1 MTAIRP
7 RRSLLFMPASNPR
20 ALDKGKGLDC
30 DGIIFDLEDAVSPDA
45 KIAAREGALAALR
58 GGGYGG
64 RELILRVNGLD
75 TPWGRD
81 DLAAAATAGAD
92 GVMLPKVE
100 APAHVHQAQ
109 AVLAA
114 HGAAPQL
121 PIWCMI
127 ETPRGVLAA
136 EAVAG
141 ASPAVAGLMVG
152 TNDLGKAL
160 GCRHTPGRD
169 AFLTSF
175 GLCILAARAHGIAVI
190 DGTHPDL
197 SDDAG
202 FEVACRQA
210 RDLGFDGKAL
220 IHPKTIAGANRIF
233 APAEADIAW
242 AQRII
247 AAYGEGTGGAIAV
260 DGRLVERLHVEEA
273 ERLVAL
279 AAAIA
284 ARG

>member
-1 MTAIRP
+1 R
-7 RRSLLFMPASNPR
+7 
-20 ALDKGKGLDC
+20 D
-30 DGIIFDLEDAVSPDA
+30 
-45 KIAAREGALAALR
+45 
-58 GGGYGG
+58 
-64 RELILRVNGLD
+64 LILRVNGLD

-81 DLAAAATAGAD
+81 DLAAAATAGAA

-114 HGAAPQL
+114 YGAPEGL

-136 EAVAG
+136 EAIAG
-141 ASPAVAGLMVG
+141 ASPAVVGLMVG

-160 GCRHTPGRD
+160 GCLQTRGRD

-175 GLCILAARAHGIAVI
+175 GLCILAARAHGIAAI

-202 FEVACRQA
+202 FEAACRQA

-220 IHPKTIAGANRIF
+220 IHPKTVDGANRIF

-242 AQRII
+242 ARRII
-247 AAYGEGTGGAIAV
+247 AAYAEGAGGAIAV

-279 AAAIA
+279 ADAIA
-284 ARG
+284 ALGKA